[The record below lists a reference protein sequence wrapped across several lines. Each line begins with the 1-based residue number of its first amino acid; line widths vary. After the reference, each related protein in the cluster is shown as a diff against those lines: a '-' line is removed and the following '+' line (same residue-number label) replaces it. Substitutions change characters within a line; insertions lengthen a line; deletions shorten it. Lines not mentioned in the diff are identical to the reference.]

1 MPIFE
6 SAGASLYFE
15 RHGEGP
21 ALVLAHGIGG
31 NHAAWFQQIPVLSQ
45 SYEVIT
51 FDHRGFGRSSDA
63 DERGRGAFADDL
75 AAILDHLQV
84 QRCVLIGQSMGGGT
98 CVGFA
103 ARHPQRVAALV
114 LADTIQGLAEPPEV
128 QRIMAAARQQNA
140 PLTQLER
147 VLSDATRAQRPAMA
161 TLYSQIAGFNA
172 RDRHN
177 LGGEFA
183 PLLDPQA
190 LGSLGFPT
198 LFIVGA
204 DDRLFPPTAVLAL
217 QAHVPNSFYVEVSES
232 GHSAYFEQA
241 EIFNDAILSFL
252 QAVGFKGR
260 RRPAHSNVPGY
271 RKVGS

>member
-1 MPIFE
+1 MPIFK
-6 SAGASLYFE
+6 SAGESLYFE

-31 NHAAWFQQIPVLSQ
+31 NHAAWFQQIAVLSQ
-45 SYEVIT
+45 SYDVIT
-51 FDHRGFGRSSDA
+51 FDHRGFGRSSDV
-63 DERGRGAFADDL
+63 DQRGRGAFVDDL
-75 AAILDHLQV
+75 AALLDHLEL
-84 QRCVLIGQSMGGGT
+84 QRCVLVGQSMGGGT

-103 ARHPQRVAALV
+103 ARHPQRVAGLV
-114 LADTIQGLAEPPEV
+114 LADTLQGLSEPPEV
-128 QRIMAAARQQNA
+128 RQIMATARAQNA

-147 VLSDATRAQRPAMA
+147 VLSEATRAQRPALA
-161 TLYSQIAGFNA
+161 VLYSQIASFNT

-183 PLLDPQA
+183 PLLAPEA

-204 DDRLFPPTAVLAL
+204 DDRLFPPPAVHAM
-217 QAHVPNSFYVEVSES
+217 QTYVPNSFYVEVSES

-241 EIFNDAILSFL
+241 EVFNDAILSFL
-252 QAVGFKGR
+252 QAAGFKG
-260 RRPAHSNVPGY
+260 RRPAHSNASGY
-271 RKVGS
+271 IRVGS